1 MLGRSLAQVT
11 LWDLCRRLPD
21 GLDDTL
27 VGNDQVAI
35 RLQAFSAHVRVELG
49 VGLDHV
55 LKD

>member
-1 MLGRSLAQVT
+1 MNNDELRHEL
-11 LWDLCRRLPD
+11 
-21 GLDDTL
+21 
-27 VGNDQVAI
+27 GNDQVAM